1 MIKKAYRKIMF
12 QYVTRLKYDKFENSI
27 MLAINGL
34 LLFLFMCLNF
44 FKIAYVI
51 PYQKNIMYFYLIT
64 FLLLV
69 ALRLVWK
76 WYHLR
81 RYAGIVEV
89 VSTYVNTIVVVLI
102 LAELADISPSQLSI
116 CTAIVVIFYVAYLGI
131 SVWYEM
137 RGKTAN
143 VFSKKVATVI
153 ISIGVIFGI
162 LGEITDIEF
171 FWNVVALLL
180 AMLSSIKIVNYWL
193 ILDTPYRRNLIKEFG
208 PEDIDKS
215 AIFVSKKKEKN
226 K

>member
-76 WYHLR
+76 WYHSR
-81 RYAGIVEV
+81 KWAGIVEV
-89 VSTYVNTIVVVLI
+89 VSTYVNTIIVVLI
-102 LAELADISPSQLSI
+102 LADLAEISIEQLI
-116 CTAIVVIFYVAYLGI
+116 IYIVIVAIFYAVYLGL
-131 SVWYEM
+131 SVWYEIQ
-137 RGKTAN
+137 GETAN
-143 VFSKKVATVI
+143 LFSKKIVTVI
-153 ISIGVIFGI
+153 TSIGVISGI
-162 LGEITDIEF
+162 LGEITDTEF
-171 FWNVVALLL
+171 FWNVVTLLL

-208 PEDIDKS
+208 PKDIDRS
-215 AIFVSKKKEKN
+215 AIFISKKKSK
-226 K
+226 

>member
-76 WYHLR
+76 WYHSR
-81 RYAGIVEV
+81 KWAGIVEV
-89 VSTYVNTIVVVLI
+89 VSTYVNTIIVVLI
-102 LAELADISPSQLSI
+102 LADLAEISIEQLI
-116 CTAIVVIFYVAYLGI
+116 IYIVIVAIFYVVYLGL
-131 SVWYEM
+131 SVWYEIQ
-137 RGKTAN
+137 GETADL
-143 VFSKKVATVI
+143 FSKKIVTVI
-153 ISIGVIFGI
+153 TSIGVISGI
-162 LGEITDIEF
+162 LGEITDTEF
-171 FWNVVALLL
+171 FWNVVTLLL

-208 PEDIDKS
+208 PKDIDRS
-215 AIFVSKKKEKN
+215 AIFISKKKSK
-226 K
+226 